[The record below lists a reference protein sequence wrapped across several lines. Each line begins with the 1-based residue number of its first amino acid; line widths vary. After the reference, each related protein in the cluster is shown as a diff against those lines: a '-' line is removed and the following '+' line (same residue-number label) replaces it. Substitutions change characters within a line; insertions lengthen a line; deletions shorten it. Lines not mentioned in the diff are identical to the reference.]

1 MVFRKKLLQSLRMQ
15 QMVSILSVTLKVNTM
30 AHRPLILSLSLTSP
44 SSTLP
49 HSSISSL
56 SHPGGLVCRG
66 FLEAFPD
73 HNVKTFISLSSP
85 QAGQFGGKI
94 AFIAQPTAVHKGFT
108 TITDT
113 EYLKYLFPNFTRDNL
128 YLWVDKCTIHNIH
141 QTRHRFLAITDIV

>member
-1 MVFRKKLLQSLRMQ
+1 MTLCNFPSSPGQCCEDVGPGKWCSEKSCSNHCECNRWCQSYLL
-15 QMVSILSVTLKVNTM
+15 LSRLTQWHTD
-30 AHRPLILSLSLTSP
+30 HWSSLSLTSP

-85 QAGQFGGKI
+85 QAGQFGGEI

-108 TITDT
+108 
-113 EYLKYLFPNFTRDNL
+113 PN
-128 YLWVDKCTIHNIH
+128 
-141 QTRHRFLAITDIV
+141 RHRVSQVLVPKFHKGQSLPVSW